1 MCGII
6 GIIRQSGNVTSD
18 MVAALQRLEYRGYD
32 SAGLSVL
39 DADGQIERRRTSG
52 KVSALLD
59 LTTKHPLSGP
69 VGIAHTRWATHGKP
83 VEQNAHPH
91 TSASVSVVHN
101 GIIENYMALKQTLI
115 AAGHRF
121 DSETDSEVIVHL
133 LEEALRQGHTPS
145 QAMAWAVPQFHGAFA
160 IVAVFAGDPHHLYAA
175 VKGSPLVVG
184 LGEGEGYLAS
194 DALAFAPYATR
205 AIYLQDGDLAILSAG
220 HVSIT
225 DDTGTP
231 VTRPIVILPPSV
243 AALDRGPYRHFM
255 AKEMDEQPIV
265 TASTL
270 RSFWDPVHET
280 VIMEDAPPRPRRVD
294 IMACGTSYFAGMV
307 GQTWLERAGIPTQV
321 HIASEFRYRPYF
333 ADSDTLSLFISQSGE
348 TADTLAA
355 LKYVHGQGGRSLA
368 IVNVAGSSLH
378 RLAHHTLL
386 TKAGPEIGVAS
397 TKAFTTQLMTLAA
410 LSLFWQGGG
419 HAEETGEL
427 VSIPGHLRHV
437 LNVTAPYHD
446 LAHGIFRHAQSA
458 LFIGRGPS
466 YAVALEGALK
476 LKELSY
482 IHAEALAAG
491 ELKHGSIALV
501 DEHLPVVALAP
512 TDALFEKTASNIEEI
527 AARQGQ
533 LIILTD
539 RQGAPR
545 LQRFAHTLITLPATT
560 PLSMPLI
567 YTLPLQLLAYH
578 VALARG
584 TDIDQPRNLAKSV
597 TVE

>member
-6 GIIRQSGNVTSD
+6 GIIRIPDNVVPDMISG
-18 MVAALQRLEYRGYD
+18 LQRLEYRGYD

-39 DADGQIERRRTSG
+39 DDSGSLQRRRTSG
-52 KVSALLD
+52 KVSALGD
-59 LTTKHPLSGP
+59 VTTKNPLSGRI
-69 VGIAHTRWATHGKP
+69 GIAHTRWATHGKP
-83 VEQNAHPH
+83 LEHNAHPH
-91 TSASVSVVHN
+91 SSASVSLVHN

-115 AAGHRF
+115 GQGHVF
-121 DSETDSEVIVHL
+121 LSETDSEVIVHL
-133 LEEALRQGHTPS
+133 LEEALRQGHSP
-145 QAMAWAVPQFHGAFA
+145 QNALAWAVPQLHGAFA
-160 IVAVFAGDPHHLYAA
+160 IVALFAEDENHLYGS
-175 VKGSPLVVG
+175 VKGSPLVLG
-184 LGEGEGYLAS
+184 LSEGAGYVAS
-194 DALAFAPYATR
+194 DALAFAPYTSR
-205 AIYLQDGDLAILSAG
+205 ALYLQDGDLFTLAAG
-220 HVSIT
+220 EAVIT
-225 DDTGTP
+225 DEKGAP
-231 VTRPIVILPPSV
+231 VTRPVTILPPSV
-243 AALDRGPYRHFM
+243 AAVDRGPYRHFM
-255 AKEMDEQPIV
+255 AKEIDEQPTV

-270 RSFWDPVHET
+270 RSFWDPIHET
-280 VIMEDAPPRPRRVD
+280 IIMEEAPPNPGT
-294 IMACGTSYFAGMV
+294 IEIIACGTSYFAGMV
-307 GQTWLERAGIPTQV
+307 GQAWFEAAGIPTQV

-333 ADSDTLSLFISQSGE
+333 PDKNKLSVFISQSGE

-355 LKYVHGQGGRSLA
+355 LKHIHALGGRSLA
-368 IVNVAGSSLH
+368 IVNVAGSSLN

-410 LSLFWQGGG
+410 LSLFW
-419 HAEETGEL
+419 GERDGDNVQDL
-427 VSIPGHLRHV
+427 VSVPGWMRHV
-437 LNVTAPYHD
+437 LNVISPYQE
-446 LAHGIFRHAQSA
+446 LAHGIFRQAQSA
-458 LFIGRGPS
+458 LFIGRGAS

-512 TDALFEKTASNIEEI
+512 SDALFEKTASNIEEI

-539 RQGAPR
+539 TKGSGR
-545 LQRFAHTLITLPATT
+545 LRPFAHTLITLPETT

>member
-6 GIIRQSGNVTSD
+6 GIIRESGNVTSD

-39 DADGQIERRRTSG
+39 DGAGQIERRRTSG

-59 LTTKHPLSGP
+59 LTLKQPLSGT

-91 TSASVSVVHN
+91 SSASVSIVHN
-101 GIIENYMALKQTLI
+101 GIIENYMALKQTLMDQ
-115 AAGHRF
+115 GHRF
-121 DSETDSEVIVHL
+121 ASETDSEVIVHL
-133 LEEALRQGHTPS
+133 LEEALRQGQTPP
-145 QAMAWAVPQFHGAFA
+145 QALAWAMPQLQGAFA
-160 IVAVFAGDPHHLYAA
+160 IVALFAGDAQHLYAA

-184 LGEGEGYLAS
+184 LSDGAGYVAS
-194 DALAFAPYATR
+194 DALAFASYATR
-205 AIYLQDGDLAILSAG
+205 AIYLQDGDLVILSAG
-220 HVSIT
+220 QVSIT
-225 DDTGTP
+225 DDTGAP
-231 VTRPIVILPPSV
+231 VTRPVVILPPSV

-280 VIMEDAPPRPRRVD
+280 VIMEDAPPRPHSVD
-294 IMACGTSYFAGMV
+294 IIACGTSYFAGMV
-307 GQTWLERAGIPTQV
+307 GQTWLERVGIPTQV

-333 ADSDTLSLFISQSGE
+333 ADPNKLSLFISQSGE

-355 LKYVHGQGGRSLA
+355 LKHIHAQGGRSLA
-368 IVNVAGSSLH
+368 IVNVAGSSLN

-410 LSLFWQGGG
+410 LSLFWKGAD
-419 HAEETGEL
+419 AEGTAEL
-427 VSIPGHLRHV
+427 LSVPGHLRHV

-446 LAHGIFRHAQSA
+446 LAHGIFRYAQSA

-539 RQGAPR
+539 REGAPR
-545 LQRFAHTLITLPATT
+545 LQRFAHTLITLPETT
-560 PLSMPLI
+560 ALSMPLI